1 MLHWPPNVVL
11 VPLITHRLRRMETRP
26 EEGSEAA
33 QSGVRAPEPGS
44 CPDEEKGRAFPQG
57 APTKSRGC
65 GGLPVVLYGG

>member
-1 MLHWPPNVVL
+1 
-11 VPLITHRLRRMETRP
+11 METRP

-65 GGLPVVLYGG
+65 GGLPVVLYGS